1 MTVSVD
7 AGPVG
12 FGGMQGVGF
21 GEGAGKETSWGR
33 SSHMS
38 SKQSL
43 GDGSVR
49 GKEQVQMGHCK
60 EMINKIWGLLEGSKT
75 NMGLLGDSRWQ
86 KWRRPR
92 RKYVLVYG

>member
-1 MTVSVD
+1 
-7 AGPVG
+7 
-12 FGGMQGVGF
+12 
-21 GEGAGKETSWGR
+21 
-33 SSHMS
+33 MS

-49 GKEQVQMGHCK
+49 GKEQVQMGYCK
-60 EMINKIWGLLEGSKT
+60 EIINKIWGLLEGSKT